1 MHTEI
6 LTLLL
11 QLFALLS
18 LAKILAEIAQR
29 FNLPIVIGE
38 IFAGIILGPS
48 LLGNFQFYRD
58 YFLPD
63 QNAANYLDVFVLI
76 GSMLLL
82 FIAGLQTDVKLL
94 RHYSKNAFIITI
106 LSFSTSFLFTFLFVQ
121 FISPN
126 LLSGFEKNLFLS
138 LFVSSTLAI
147 SAISVVAKVLIDL
160 NFIRRDFGQ
169 LAVAIGMIDETIIWI
184 IISVLLG
191 FVTATE
197 FSFNSILYSA
207 IKVIGFIA
215 VGTIL
220 GKYLVSKFLTLTQ
233 NILKLKYKF
242 LSLTFLTIFLFG
254 LIAQLLNLEPVLGAF
269 IAGLIFSQIPGVLD
283 DTIDKV
289 ESVTFSVF
297 APIFFAS
304 AGLKVDIRDF
314 ANLNILI
321 FSLLITLFASL
332 GKAIG
337 AYLSARFLSQFKHWL
352 ALSLSISLN
361 TRGTIQII
369 IATIGLATGIISQ
382 EIFSAIIIASVISSL
397 SAPILMK
404 FVIKK
409 IEPSEEEILRLKK
422 EETFQKSILSKIN
435 RVLVP
440 VRLRSDFNVANI
452 KTIETKLLEKINSKK
467 SLMVTLLTVVSENDK
482 TTAQNFLNN
491 LQSKLERLKVDKKI
505 IVSEKPLESILENLK
520 NGYDLLVVGATE
532 KMNIND
538 SVINPFI
545 DNLIKL
551 APCYSLIIS
560 SSVKFQDKNLR
571 KILVPVDGSLASKR
585 AAELAFSFSDPET
598 DEVHLLRVIER
609 KLHNEQLI
617 PDHTMFERQY
627 EYAKAILDS
636 IKEIGESFQI
646 KTFTRIEVGENP
658 EDVILRAANEY
669 QFDLVVLGTEIKP
682 GTDKLY
688 LGPRVERILNNC
700 SCPVAVFN
708 SQ

>member
-1 MHTEI
+1 MHIEI

-29 FNLPIVIGE
+29 FNLPIVVGE

-48 LLGNFQFYRD
+48 LLGNFQFYRE

-63 QNAANYLDVFVLI
+63 SNSINYIDVFVLI

-82 FIAGLQTDVKLL
+82 FIAGLQTDIKLL
-94 RHYSKNAFIITI
+94 KHYSRNAIVITI
-106 LSFSTSFLFTFLFVQ
+106 FSFAVSFLFTFSLLQ
-121 FISPN
+121 FIAP
-126 LLSGFEKNLFLS
+126 LIFSGFEKSSLLS

-191 FVTATE
+191 FVSATE
-197 FSFNSILYSA
+197 FSVNRILYST

-215 VGTIL
+215 LGTII
-220 GKYLVSKFLTLTQ
+220 GKILISRFIILTQ

-242 LSLTFLTIFLFG
+242 ISLTFLTIFLFG
-254 LIAQLLNLEPVLGAF
+254 LIAQFLNLEPVLGAF
-269 IAGLIFSQIPGVLD
+269 IAGLIFSQIPGLLD
-283 DTIDKV
+283 DTIDKI
-289 ESVTFSVF
+289 ESLTFSVF

-314 ANLNILI
+314 ADFNILI
-321 FSLLITLFASL
+321 LSLLITIFASF

-337 AYLSARFLSQFKHWL
+337 AYLSARFISKFNHWL

-397 SAPILMK
+397 SAPIMMK
-404 FVIKK
+404 LVIKK
-409 IEPSEEEILRLKK
+409 IEPSEEEIFRLKK

-440 VRLRSDFNVANI
+440 VRLRSDFDVTNI

-467 SLMVTLLTVVSENDK
+467 PLMVTLLTVVSENEK
-482 TTAQNFLNN
+482 MIAQNFLNN
-491 LQSKLERLKVDKKI
+491 LQSKLETLKVDKRI
-505 IVSEKPLESILENLK
+505 IVSEKPLESILNNLK
-520 NGYDLLVVGATE
+520 TGYDLLVVGATE
-532 KMNIND
+532 KVNTND

-545 DNLIKL
+545 DHLIKL

-560 SSVKFQDKNLR
+560 SSVKYQNKNLN

-585 AAELAFSFSDPET
+585 AAELAFSFSDPEK

-609 KLHNEQLI
+609 KSNNEQLI
-617 PDHTMFERQY
+617 PDLTMLDRQY

-646 KTFTRIEVGENP
+646 RTFTRIEVGESP
-658 EDVILRAANEY
+658 ENVILRAANEY
-669 QFDLVVLGTEIKP
+669 EFDLVVIGTEIKP
-682 GTDKLY
+682 GTEKLY